1 MLESYLVSYQRVVTA
16 LSIGLLLAGSGCS
29 MLFDPDAASTGDDS
43 DDRFD
48 ELAPDAADNLDCTTT
63 TISVVN
69 AENDGEIYETMFMPD
84 GEYNDG
90 KEQGIAMGTWGGLPV
105 WGYYRFALP
114 PELVIA
120 DIDAAYLGLWG
131 RDILEWDSASNA
143 LRISLEDTPES
154 LVVVGAKQAPGRTAA
169 SPLVNATARWPAS
182 GGLDWLDDQYNVSSD
197 VSELLLSL
205 SDPSVPASGGHIT
218 FWVRG
223 EPSTADRNVVTDD
236 LGLYEL
242 NPARLQLRSCVER
255 R

>member
-1 MLESYLVSYQRVVTA
+1 VSYQRVVSA
-16 LSIGLLLAGSGCS
+16 LSIGLLLVGSGCS
-29 MLFDPDAASTGDDS
+29 VLFDPEEAMGDESDAS
-43 DDRFD
+43 DRSD
-48 ELAPDAADNLDCTTT
+48 EPAPDAAPSQDCTTT

-69 AENDGEIYETMFMPD
+69 AENDGEVYDTFWMPD

-114 PELVIA
+114 PDLVIG
-120 DIDAAYLGLWG
+120 DIDFAYLGLWG

-154 LVVVGAKQAPGRTAA
+154 LVIGSPKQAPGQSAQT
-169 SPLVNATARWPAS
+169 PMVNATARWPES
-182 GGLDWLDDQYNVSSD
+182 GGLDWLDEEYNVSSD
-197 VSELLLSL
+197 VSELLHSL

-223 EPSTADRNVVTDD
+223 EPSIENRNVITDD
-236 LGLYEL
+236 LALYDL
-242 NPARLQLRSCVER
+242 YPAQLRLRSCTER